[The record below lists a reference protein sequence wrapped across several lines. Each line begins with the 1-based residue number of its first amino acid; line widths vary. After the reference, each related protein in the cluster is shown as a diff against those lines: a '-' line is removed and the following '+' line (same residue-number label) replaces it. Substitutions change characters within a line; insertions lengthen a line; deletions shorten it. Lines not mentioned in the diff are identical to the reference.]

1 MNTMKKQLYTLNINP
16 ALQSVMPP
24 LQDNELELLTQILL
38 AEGCREP
45 LVIWN
50 GMVVDGHTRYRICHA
65 SVERV
70 LLPIEDAVKELLSR
84 VTEGEATTKM
94 IIMELNKVSR
104 MIEKVRNDA

>member
-1 MNTMKKQLYTLNINP
+1 MKGMNTMKKQLYFLKINP

-24 LQDNELELLTQILL
+24 LQNNELELLTQRLL

-70 LLPIEDAVKELLSR
+70 LLPIEDQRERLPITSRDNVAEKERRWNHHGEEAVRAEH
-84 VTEGEATTKM
+84 
-94 IIMELNKVSR
+94 
-104 MIEKVRNDA
+104 